1 MSIPPFKVFLLNY
14 ILNIMMYIG
23 LKQEIKKIKKK
34 NNKDFCCREKNNINK
49 TTSTSLLNGFPIE
62 KKSYDFANA
71 RTISEAT
78 NIQNSERFI
87 KNKNNTNSF

>member
-1 MSIPPFKVFLLNY
+1 MILLQNIQDLIEDEYSSIQGISFKLY
-14 ILNIMMYIG
+14 IKYNDVYWF
-23 LKQEIKKIKKK
+23 E
-34 NNKDFCCREKNNINK
+34 NNINK